1 MTVLMA
7 VGVVPKN
14 GSNPYVIMGADS
26 KRIVLD
32 LATGVQTVNN
42 DYQKVFKIKNRL
54 FGISGRFQ
62 DELLSSL
69 LNKFEDES
77 ISIREM
83 NVLLFETCE
92 KNIRESKYDE
102 SKLTIFIASIEDG
115 FPVIGYILMEKENI
129 DRAFQA
135 TKAITEGVVDAIS
148 FSSENDLIQSFRFKM
163 ESQDEFEV
171 VRKNLTNCLKLAA
184 KRKPETCNQRIQ
196 IKSTDN

>member
-62 DELLSSL
+62 NELLSSL

-77 ISIREM
+77 ISIGEM
-83 NVLLFETCE
+83 NIQLFEIC
-92 KNIRESKYDE
+92 KKYIRELEYRE
-102 SKLTIFIASIEDG
+102 SEISIFIASIENHS
-115 FPVIGYILMEKENI
+115 PIIGNIYVGKENI
-129 DRAFQA
+129 DQAFHNIQS
-135 TKAITEGVVDAIS
+135 ITEGFTGIS
-148 FSSENDLIQSFRFKM
+148 TFETQVDLIQSFRFKT

-171 VRKNLTNCLKLAA
+171 VRKDLTNCLKLAA

-196 IKSTDN
+196 IKSTDI

>member
-1 MTVLMA
+1 MTVLMG